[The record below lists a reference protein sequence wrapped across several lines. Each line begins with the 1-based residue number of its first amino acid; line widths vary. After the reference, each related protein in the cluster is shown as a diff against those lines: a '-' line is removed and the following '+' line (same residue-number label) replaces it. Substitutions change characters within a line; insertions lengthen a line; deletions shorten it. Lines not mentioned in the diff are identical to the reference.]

1 MQVIWE
7 KVFNNFNFIM
17 LITFFSKTLARM
29 KILTYLCAVVDEIR
43 PRYSINRLKRI
54 VMTNKEMLI
63 KGVEII
69 AVAHNVVAEFYFD
82 DEMVTLSGNITAE
95 VASKARELCNDLCL
109 IDKDRECKCL
119 VADCGIDIVFDE
131 CWERRVGNKEF
142 KGNVPHWMREV
153 A

>member
-1 MQVIWE
+1 
-7 KVFNNFNFIM
+7 
-17 LITFFSKTLARM
+17 
-29 KILTYLCAVVDEIR
+29 
-43 PRYSINRLKRI
+43 
-54 VMTNKEMLI
+54 MTNKEMLI

-69 AVAHNVVAEFYFD
+69 AIAHNVVAEFYFD

-95 VASKARELCNDLCL
+95 VASKARELCNDLYL

>member
-1 MQVIWE
+1 
-7 KVFNNFNFIM
+7 
-17 LITFFSKTLARM
+17 
-29 KILTYLCAVVDEIR
+29 
-43 PRYSINRLKRI
+43 
-54 VMTNKEMLI
+54 MTNKEMLI

-69 AVAHNVVAEFYFD
+69 ANAHNVVAEFYFD

-95 VASKARELCNDLCL
+95 VVGKARELCNDLQL
-109 IDKDRECKCL
+109 IDIKRECKCL

-142 KGNVPHWMREV
+142 KGAIPHWMREV